1 MSTIAA
7 SGFLGFVRSDG
18 SVGVRNHLLI
28 LSTVALTN
36 RLAELAAEGVSG
48 AIVVA
53 GDFARGL
60 RGDDPALQ
68 ARVLRA
74 LVRHPNV
81 GGALV
86 LCHDVPTSRAL
97 EAAFAA
103 DGKPVMVQALM
114 AAKGMTDAV
123 ARARATACDLAN
135 SLAGA
140 TRSRVPL
147 SRLVVALECGGS
159 DATSAMAANPSI
171 GRFVDRLIDAGGVA
185 IVSETAEFVGAESVV
200 DARAVNETVSAEIL
214 AALARSEAHLSE
226 DGESYRGVNPTQ
238 ENIEAGLTTLIEKS
252 MGAVAKTGSRPFA
265 GCLTFGSKPPA
276 SGLYFMDTPF
286 FSPVSITGMVAA
298 SAQVVLFAVGVF
310 NPSGSPLAPTLKV
323 CGNPRT
329 LADWKDSLDV
339 DVSAAVTDGASLDE
353 MADKV
358 ELALREVLEGEKTKS
373 EIWSEGQIIIPS
385 TKSLL

>member
-7 SGFLGFVRSDG
+7 NGFHGFVRPDG
-18 SVGVRNHLLI
+18 SVGVRNHLLV

-36 RLAELAAEGVSG
+36 RLAELAAEGIPD

-53 GDFARGL
+53 GDFVRGL
-60 RGDDPALQ
+60 RGADLPLQ

-74 LVRHPNV
+74 LVSHPNV

-97 EAAFAA
+97 EAAFAGE
-103 DGKPVMVQALM
+103 GKPVSVQALM

-123 ARARATACDLAN
+123 ARARAAASDLAH
-135 SLAGA
+135 SLTGA
-140 TRSRVPL
+140 TRSLVPL
-147 SRLVVALECGGS
+147 SRLTVALECGGS
-159 DATSAMAANPSI
+159 DATSALAANPSI
-171 GRFVDRLIDAGGVA
+171 GRFVDRLIDAGGTA

-200 DARAVNETVSAEIL
+200 SARAANQKVSADIL
-214 AALARSEAHLSE
+214 AALARSEAFLSE

-252 MGAVAKTGSRPFA
+252 MGAVAKTGSRPFV

-276 SGLYFMDTPF
+276 PGLYFMDTPF

-329 LADWKDSLDV
+329 LAEWKDSLDV
-339 DVSAAVTDGASLDE
+339 DVSAAVTDGASLNE

-358 ELALREVLEGEKTKS
+358 ELALRKVLEGEKTMS
-373 EIWSEGQIIIPS
+373 EAWSEGQIIIPS